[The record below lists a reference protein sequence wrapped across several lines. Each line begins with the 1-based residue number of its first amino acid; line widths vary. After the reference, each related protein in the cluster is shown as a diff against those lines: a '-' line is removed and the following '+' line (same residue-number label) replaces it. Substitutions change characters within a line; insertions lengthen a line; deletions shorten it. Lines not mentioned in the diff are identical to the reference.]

1 MAVADYFQRAAMA
14 ASQVLQDFD
23 YDGFIR
29 LLNRHRIGLMIDSG
43 AAKSLEGAA
52 TADLAVRLLARFYPK
67 LAIIPADSGAK
78 PEAEMLRQLALGI
91 NPAISTTDTL
101 DGVTHCLVIGTSRT
115 TLKRKGARI
124 IYIGSSNW
132 VVKLSMKT
140 PVGCGVT
147 KNPFAAGAA
156 ACLGVAN
163 LFRIVFAKQLV
174 NASLDGDVAFS
185 LLTLD
190 RVTSKKSPAYKAPD
204 VGRVFLAG
212 AGAIGSG
219 TLWALGR
226 SGARGVLNII
236 DPQRLELSNM
246 QRYVMAIMD
255 DVEKFKTALAAKW
268 LSGANGITVSP
279 HTMTWDEFSYPSDWR
294 FERVLVALDS
304 AEARIGVQ
312 ASLPKWVANAYTLNS
327 GIGVS
332 RHHFSN
338 NSACLACLYL
348 PAGVVPSEDVL
359 VASALGFQTTAQHPE
374 IMEIRRR
381 LDRGEPCERAFLERI
396 AAKKGIS
403 FEKLLP
409 FENHPLRDLYQQGVC
424 GGQIIGIDVDG
435 RETRAE
441 VPMAF
446 QSAMAGILLAA
457 ELVLDASGARDATF
471 PAVTRYDLHR
481 ALPEIHSVHR
491 RKDKDGRCLC
501 QDPDYIA
508 AYHEKY
514 APVTARRRSP

>member
-1 MAVADYFQRAAMA
+1 MTVADYFQRAAMA

-29 LLNRHRIGLMIDSG
+29 LLNRHRIGLMIDGG
-43 AAKSLEGAA
+43 AAKSPEGAA

-67 LAIIPADSGAK
+67 LAIVPADAGAK
-78 PEAEMLRQLALGI
+78 PEVETLRQLALDI
-91 NPAISTTDTL
+91 NPAISVTDAL

-115 TLKRKGARI
+115 TLKSKGARI
-124 IYIGSSNW
+124 IYMGSSNW
-132 VVKLSMKT
+132 IVKLSMKT

-147 KNPFAAGAA
+147 KNPFAAGTA

-163 LFRIVFAKQLV
+163 LFRIVFAKQLPR
-174 NASLDGDVAFS
+174 ASFDEDVAFS

-190 RVTSKKSPAYKAPD
+190 RATPKKVPAYKAPV

-212 AGAIGSG
+212 AGAIGNG
-219 TLWALGR
+219 AIWALGR
-226 SGARGVLNII
+226 SGARGELNIV

-255 DVEKFKTALAAKW
+255 DVEKFKTTLAAKW
-268 LSGANGITVSP
+268 LSGAKRVTVSS
-279 HTMTWDEFSYPSDWR
+279 HSMTWDEFAHSSDWQ

-304 AEARIGVQ
+304 AEARIGIQ
-312 ASLPKWVANAYTLNS
+312 ASLPKWVANAYTLDS

-338 NSACLACLYL
+338 NSACLACVYL
-348 PAGVVPSEDVL
+348 PTGAVPSEDVL
-359 VASALGFQTTAQHPE
+359 IASALGFETAPPHPE
-374 IMEIRRR
+374 IMEIRQR
-381 LDRGEPCERAFLERI
+381 LDRSVPCERAFLELI
-396 AAKKGIS
+396 AAKKNIPL
-403 FEKLLP
+403 EKLLP
-409 FENHPLRDLYQQGVC
+409 FENCPLRELYQQGVC
-424 GGQIIGIDVDG
+424 GGQIIGIEVDG

-457 ELVLDASGARDATF
+457 ELVLDASGARDAMF
-471 PAVTRYDLHR
+471 PAVTRFDLCR
-481 ALPEIHSVHR
+481 ALPEIPSVHR
-491 RKDKDGRCLC
+491 GKDKDGRCLC

-514 APVTARRRSP
+514 ASVIAS